1 MQKQITTLS
10 KLIELFSADDSF
22 ESIESVVK
30 GARFLQK
37 SFELLNITE
46 EIPES
51 RLLEVSKRFNDKGIR
66 VEGDLL
72 LPNNSS
78 NFDAESLN
86 VKVNTFS
93 SGAAVTA

>member
-37 SFELLNITE
+37 SFELLNISD

-72 LPNNSS
+72 LPSNSS
-78 NFDAESLN
+78 SFDAESLN
-86 VKVNTFS
+86 VKVNSFGSNATVN
-93 SGAAVTA
+93 A